1 MVDADGLRGA
11 VQMGLVLGIQLAGFF
26 FSSVRTVSK
35 HMRKIRGS
43 VGDARITYES
53 QKPT

>member
-26 FSSVRTVSK
+26 FFFCADRVQ
-35 HMRKIRGS
+35 
-43 VGDARITYES
+43 TYEENKGLGWRCS
-53 QKPT
+53 DNL